1 MEITMW
7 QFIGLA
13 ILATIALILAIQ
25 IVIQVCKYF
34 SAKTN
39 AFPISFSQF
48 KALWSISTNWTLYK
62 NFVSYEY
69 SYEKITGSGFTYHP
83 EQSAFFYFS
92 FPDLIR
98 YHAFKK
104 GLDDA
109 KTRKENA
116 DKIEAVIKQWQLD
129 IKNFNGGS

>member
-1 MEITMW
+1 MEMTVW

-34 SAKTN
+34 DAKTH

-48 KALWSISTNWTLYK
+48 KALWSISTNWTLHNNY
-62 NFVSYEY
+62 VSYKY
-69 SYEKITGSGFTYHP
+69 RYECVSDSGFTYHP
-83 EQSAFFYFS
+83 ERTVFFYFS

-98 YHAFKK
+98 YHRFKRGIEESETK
-104 GLDDA
+104 
-109 KTRKENA
+109 KENA
-116 DKIEAVIKQWQLD
+116 YKIEAVIKQWQLD
-129 IKNFNGGS
+129 IKNFKER